1 MKRSDPLDLMSKPI
15 PDTALDATAGLIDP
29 AAVNTLAN
37 DVGIERLGLVLE
49 AFCSELERRAP
60 LLEAAINAAD
70 LAAIQRES
78 HSLKGSALTF
88 GAQALGAA
96 ARRANDA
103 SRAGD
108 VAGALEAGR
117 AALTLAS
124 PTLEAVREL
133 IAKHA
138 EHSLR

>member
-1 MKRSDPLDLMSKPI
+1 MSNPLPNSP
-15 PDTALDATAGLIDP
+15 PPAAALLIDR
-29 AAVNTLAN
+29 AAVNTLAS

-60 LLEAAINAAD
+60 LLEAAIDAAD

-88 GAQALGAA
+88 GATTLGAA

-103 SRAGD
+103 SRVGD
-108 VAGALEAGR
+108 AAGALEAGR
-117 AALTLAS
+117 AALGLVL
-124 PTLEAVREL
+124 PTLEAVRKL
-133 IAKHA
+133 IALNA
-138 EHSLR
+138 ENSSR

>member
-1 MKRSDPLDLMSKPI
+1 MRKTMPDTPLD
-15 PDTALDATAGLIDP
+15 TTAGLIDS
-29 AAVNTLAN
+29 AAVNTLAS

-60 LLEAAINAAD
+60 LLEAAINATD

-133 IAKHA
+133 IAEHA